1 MNIPAPET
9 LWLVG
14 GVLGVLAVAT
24 VAGQILKRRLDTGLN
39 PAIVGQFHL
48 RIRTWWIICS
58 VLALTFIL
66 GEVATVIL
74 FGAISFWALREFI
87 TVTPTRRGDHRALF
101 WTFFVITPGQYVL
114 VGLDAHQWY
123 SIAIPVAGF
132 LFICIR
138 VAIAGDYK
146 RFLERIAKI
155 QTGLMI
161 CVYCLSHAPALLT
174 QTAYRNAAVT
184 APLPSDGS
192 PMVDA
197 ASGGDGTP
205 RPGGPPG
212 AGVMLAQAGAAAS
225 PDLSPTSPAHPSAAV
240 QAPAPL
246 VARQLM
252 GLEEKAR
259 LLFFFVLV
267 VQIGDV
273 MQYVW
278 GNLVGRRVI
287 APEISESKTWEGFLG
302 GVLTATVVGLL
313 LWWATPFDPPT
324 AAALAALV
332 SAIGIAGGL
341 AMSAVKRDRGVKDYG
356 TLVAGH
362 GGVLDRIDGICF
374 AAPVFFYV
382 TRPLLS

>member
-66 GEVATVIL
+66 GEVATVVL

-174 QTAYRNAAVT
+174 QTAYRSVPAA
-184 APLPSDGS
+184 APLPGGDS

-197 ASGGDGTP
+197 P
-205 RPGGPPG
+205 RQPL
-212 AGVMLAQAGAAAS
+212 VLLAQASAAG
-225 PDLSPTSPAHPSAAV
+225 SPTTATDVPDGSAGARPPAATPSN
-240 QAPAPL
+240 P
-246 VARQLM
+246 RQLM

-382 TRPLLS
+382 TRPLLG